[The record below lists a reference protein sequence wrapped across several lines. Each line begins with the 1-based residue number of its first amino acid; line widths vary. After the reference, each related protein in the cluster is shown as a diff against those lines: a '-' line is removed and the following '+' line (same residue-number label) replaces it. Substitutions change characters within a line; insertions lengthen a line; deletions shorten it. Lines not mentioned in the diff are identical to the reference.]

1 MLGQSGTQPGWE
13 SRAGAVAGEI
23 LYVFPT
29 PVLSEMKDLGSPPSF
44 WKECPCDAALKSKTH
59 LPRFELAA
67 ICTSDLIF

>member
-1 MLGQSGTQPGWE
+1 
-13 SRAGAVAGEI
+13 
-23 LYVFPT
+23 
-29 PVLSEMKDLGSPPSF
+29 MKDLGSPPSF